1 MAPHWR
7 VQASVW
13 GEAGGL
19 FNYLLLPASWLCQA
33 HQGMAVVP
41 AAFRLLTSSVAT
53 VAKAAHL
60 TGISPDNLFVTFAGK
75 LPAARKSSDTA
86 TIVTLLLPR
95 IGAATAKLPEGPST
109 FLAAASALDVWVRLA
124 EASDPEGRCRQ
135 PSSHARPAPV
145 LRMLSSHHVS
155 AQVHQLVAQ
164 MTGAAGHMS
173 VASGDRL
180 IVHLAVEELSTYAWM
195 MVSEQWSHTAE
206 AICDHHGAAGVMSSS
221 QEELRDHISPQEAL
235 RDLPAGPSSQEELR
249 GLLRRTVPLLLGSP
263 LLDFLVGMQHVV
275 VSARRSPQ
283 GSTPSFPA
291 EGSPQGSAP
300 SFPVEGS
307 SIPPLHLMPALM
319 DPDTSESTMAMQV
332 GGSGQ

>member
-19 FNYLLLPASWLCQA
+19 FDYLLLPASWLCQA

-41 AAFRLLTSSVAT
+41 AAFRLLSSSVAT

-173 VASGDRL
+173 VASGDRI

-275 VSARRSPQ
+275 VSARRSSH

-291 EGSPQGSAP
+291 
-300 SFPVEGS
+300 EGS

-319 DPDTSESTMAMQV
+319 DSDALESTMAMQV
-332 GGSGQ
+332 GRSGQ